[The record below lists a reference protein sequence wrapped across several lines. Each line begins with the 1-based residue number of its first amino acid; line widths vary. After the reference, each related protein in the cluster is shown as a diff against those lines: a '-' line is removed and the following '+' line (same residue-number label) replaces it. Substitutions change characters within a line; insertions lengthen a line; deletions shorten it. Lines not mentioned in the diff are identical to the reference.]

1 MKTLLPFL
9 IILPCFCMAQNAVI
23 VYRTKNELTVGT
35 NTFQIAPSYAKLA
48 IPESFIKEGKYY
60 FVTTGMVDKKTITAA
75 EESCRQGKT
84 LTDVINLYK
93 EKRTASF
100 ADDMYQAKNTKTD
113 IYKSWLQNK
122 YVFSILF
129 FTVENDTPKAAKIE
143 FYVKDKINGGV
154 SIELNVHRI
163 PGKNPDASSVLTL
176 GQRDAFNSKELF
188 NDAMHS
194 DPAKE
199 IEQLLRKQIN
209 HVPGGSEFPIHII
222 QIKDGKTTTFPE
234 IYS

>member
-1 MKTLLPFL
+1 MS
-9 IILPCFCMAQNAVI
+9 QNAVI

-35 NTFQIAPSYAKLA
+35 NTYQIAPSYTKLA
-48 IPESFIKEGKYY
+48 IPESCIKEGKYY
-60 FVTTGMVDKKTITAA
+60 FITTGMVDKKTITTA
-75 EESCRQGKT
+75 EESCREGKT

-100 ADDMYQAKNTKTD
+100 ADDMYQAKNTKTAL
-113 IYKSWLQNK
+113 YKSSLLNK

-129 FTVENDTPKAAKIE
+129 FTIENDTPKAAKIE

-154 SIELNVHRI
+154 SIELNVHRL
-163 PGKNPDASSVLTL
+163 PGKNPDAKSILTL
-176 GQRDAFNSKELF
+176 GPRDAFNSKELF
-188 NDAMHS
+188 NEAMYS

-199 IEQLLRKQIN
+199 IEGLLRKQISN
-209 HVPGGSEFPIHII
+209 KPGGSQFPIHII
-222 QIKDGKTTTFPE
+222 QIKNGKATNLPE